1 MSERMAEDRWLRV
14 LNLGLT
20 EFNRRGA
27 ERTENEHGDG
37 GSNRLGKMLHG
48 GGADPK
54 ARAARRGRGGR
65 RFILS
70 EPISL

>member
-1 MSERMAEDRWLRV
+1 MAEDRWLWV

-37 GSNRLGKMLHG
+37 GSNRLGKMLLCG
-48 GGADPK
+48 
-54 ARAARRGRGGR
+54 
-65 RFILS
+65 
-70 EPISL
+70 